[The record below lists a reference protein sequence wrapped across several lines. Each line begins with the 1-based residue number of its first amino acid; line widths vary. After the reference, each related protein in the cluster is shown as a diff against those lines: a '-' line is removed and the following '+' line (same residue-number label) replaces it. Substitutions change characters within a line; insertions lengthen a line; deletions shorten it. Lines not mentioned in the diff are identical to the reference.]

1 MPRILSGESDYVKIF
16 SRGIARGFGGLR
28 EYTAYNYL
36 TTLIHYIIL
45 IKLIMATSKKKL
57 KVSHKGDEGS
67 VFSFVNR
74 LTDQLRS
81 AGKIRTCETYQ
92 AALNSFM
99 RFREWKDLLVAE
111 IDQDVIIAYEIWLK
125 DNKVSMNTISFYMRI
140 MRAIYNRAVDRG
152 LAQQGYPFKQVYT
165 GNEQTVKRAVSLS
178 VIKQLKSLRL
188 ERDSPQDYARDMF
201 LFSFYTRGM
210 SFIDMAFLK
219 KTDLSDGVLSYRR
232 RKTKQLLF
240 IRWEPCMQDIVNRY
254 SKKDSP
260 YLLSIIRKP
269 GDEERKQFISEE
281 HRVIRNLKAL
291 GKSLGL
297 STPLTMYVA
306 RHTWAS
312 IARSENIPLSVISES
327 LGHNSEKTTQIYL
340 SALDMTLV
348 DNANRLILSLL

>member
-1 MPRILSGESDYVKIF
+1 MPRILSGESDDVKIF

-165 GNEQTVKRAVSLS
+165 GNEQTMKRAVSLS

-188 ERDSPQDYARDMF
+188 ERDSQTGIPVMVETTSA
-201 LFSFYTRGM
+201 
-210 SFIDMAFLK
+210 K

-291 GKSLGL
+291 GKSLG
-297 STPLTMYVA
+297 
-306 RHTWAS
+306 
-312 IARSENIPLSVISES
+312 
-327 LGHNSEKTTQIYL
+327 
-340 SALDMTLV
+340 
-348 DNANRLILSLL
+348 